1 MRKKTTKKKKRRR
14 RRRSRLLLLLL
25 PPLRELGF
33 FESLFLPPRL
43 DSPAISL
50 RSLKSAGP
58 VEAERAPPPP
68 RPPFK
73 VPPSTESC
81 AAAPTPPPPPPRGI
95 WLVATSGLAA
105 AAVAEEAWEA
115 SWKVGGDPRRG
126 IFLVFH
132 SFSQNFPSF
141 FSMNCGPRRLP
152 KNLGFQKSNQLSFS
166 SSPLSLLLSSL
177 SLALLSLPADFP
189 LALDQRSQ
197 TTLSSLAS
205 TALDQVRETRALPK
219 RGKRSPPPPSF
230 GSAGDWSFDVHPAAP
245 CSTPSRPLSR
255 VLRATVARD
264 ATAARSRA

>member
-1 MRKKTTKKKKRRR
+1 MRKKRTKEKKRRR

-25 PPLRELGF
+25 PPSRELGF

-81 AAAPTPPPPPPRGI
+81 AAASTPPPPPPRGI
-95 WLVATSGLAA
+95 WLV
-105 AAVAEEAWEA
+105 EEAWEA

-141 FSMNCGPRRLP
+141 FLMNCGPRRLP
-152 KNLGFQKSNQLSFS
+152 KNLVFQKSNQLSFF
-166 SSPLSLLLSSL
+166 SSPL

-230 GSAGDWSFDVHPAAP
+230 GSADV
-245 CSTPSRPLSR
+245 
-255 VLRATVARD
+255 
-264 ATAARSRA
+264 

>member
-1 MRKKTTKKKKRRR
+1 MRKKRTKEKKRRR

-141 FSMNCGPRRLP
+141 FSMNCGLRRLP

-166 SSPLSLLLSSL
+166 SSPLSLLLSSRSPLISL
-177 SLALLSLPADFP
+177 SLSTSADRLLSLLLRVPPLIKSERRARSPNAANDCRRRRLLVPPAFDLLTSIP
-189 LALDQRSQ
+189 RPP
-197 TTLSSLAS
+197 
-205 TALDQVRETRALPK
+205 ALPL
-219 RGKRSPPPPSF
+219 P
-230 GSAGDWSFDVHPAAP
+230 D
-245 CSTPSRPLSR
+245 L
-255 VLRATVARD
+255 
-264 ATAARSRA
+264 

>member
-1 MRKKTTKKKKRRR
+1 MRKKTTKEKKRRR

-166 SSPLSLLLSSL
+166 SSPLSLLLSSRSPLISL
-177 SLALLSLPADFP
+177 SLSTSAHRLLYLLLRVPPLIKSERRARSPNAANDRRRRRLLVPPAIGLLTSIP
-189 LALDQRSQ
+189 RPP
-197 TTLSSLAS
+197 
-205 TALDQVRETRALPK
+205 ALPL
-219 RGKRSPPPPSF
+219 P
-230 GSAGDWSFDVHPAAP
+230 D
-245 CSTPSRPLSR
+245 L
-255 VLRATVARD
+255 
-264 ATAARSRA
+264 

>member
-1 MRKKTTKKKKRRR
+1 MRKKRTKEKKRRR

-25 PPLRELGF
+25 PPSRELGF

-58 VEAERAPPPP
+58 VEAERAPPTP

-81 AAAPTPPPPPPRGI
+81 AAAPTPPPPPPPPRGI
-95 WLVATSGLAA
+95 LLVATSGLTAA
-105 AAVAEEAWEA
+105 AAAEEAWEA

-126 IFLVFH
+126 IFLVFY

-141 FSMNCGPRRLP
+141 FSMNCGLRRLP

-166 SSPLSLLLSSL
+166 SSPLSLLLAFRSPLISL
-177 SLALLSLPADFP
+177 SLSTSAHRLLSLLLRLPPLIKSERRARSPNAANDRRRRRLLVPPAIDLLTSIP
-189 LALDQRSQ
+189 RPP
-197 TTLSSLAS
+197 
-205 TALDQVRETRALPK
+205 ALPL
-219 RGKRSPPPPSF
+219 P
-230 GSAGDWSFDVHPAAP
+230 D
-245 CSTPSRPLSR
+245 L
-255 VLRATVARD
+255 
-264 ATAARSRA
+264 

>member
-1 MRKKTTKKKKRRR
+1 MRKKRTKEKKRRR
-14 RRRSRLLLLLL
+14 RRRSRLLLLLR

-43 DSPAISL
+43 DLPAISL

-81 AAAPTPPPPPPRGI
+81 AAASTPPPPPPRGI

-141 FSMNCGPRRLP
+141 FLMNCGPRRLP
-152 KNLGFQKSNQLSFS
+152 KIQSALFLQ
-166 SSPLSLLLSSL
+166 LSSL

-230 GSAGDWSFDVHPAAP
+230 GSADV
-245 CSTPSRPLSR
+245 
-255 VLRATVARD
+255 
-264 ATAARSRA
+264 

>member
-1 MRKKTTKKKKRRR
+1 MRKKRTKEKKRRR

-25 PPLRELGF
+25 PPSRELGF

-81 AAAPTPPPPPPRGI
+81 AAASTPPPPPPRGI

-141 FSMNCGPRRLP
+141 FLMNCGPRRLP
-152 KNLGFQKSNQLSFS
+152 KNLVFQKSNQLSFF
-166 SSPLSLLLSSL
+166 SSPLSLLLSSRSPLISL
-177 SLALLSLPADFP
+177 SLSTSAHRLLSLLLRVPP
-189 LALDQRSQ
+189 LIKSERRARSPNAANDRRRRRLLVPP
-197 TTLSSLAS
+197 TFDLLTSIP
-205 TALDQVRETRALPK
+205 RPPALPL
-219 RGKRSPPPPSF
+219 P
-230 GSAGDWSFDVHPAAP
+230 D
-245 CSTPSRPLSR
+245 L
-255 VLRATVARD
+255 
-264 ATAARSRA
+264 